1 MRKISSITEVDV
13 EPNQCKTR
21 KTLILQCFATKLTNV
36 LHEKLN
42 EKLNY

>member
-13 EPNQCKTR
+13 EPNQFKTR
-21 KTLILQCFATKLTNV
+21 KTPILQCFATKLTDV
-36 LHEKLN
+36 LHAKLN